1 LRGVQNFV
9 RDKTYRKA
17 NMDEVNLTKVEPG
30 REVIVIQ
37 LTGGSQFQEKA
48 ESLGL
53 RTGIRIKKLSAQV
66 MRGPV
71 TIKIGNTK
79 GALGYGMAKKVLV
92 SRTEK

>member
-1 LRGVQNFV
+1 
-9 RDKTYRKA
+9 
-17 NMDEVNLTKVEPG
+17 MDEVNLTKVEPG

-79 GALGYGMAKKVLV
+79 VALGYGMAKKVLV